1 MHRNAGTAATRRGRE
16 TLRLGAAVTLVAAL
30 GRLAHAADPAAIT
43 VKIAEPDLTEL
54 LSGHLILHADV
65 EAGKRAVTVSFVV
78 DGAEIAN
85 DREPPYEALWAKVDP
100 LRDHLIRVTAVGA
113 DGTRAYDLYSVPIL
127 GPVERIS
134 VTGRT
139 PDFVLVNVTFLNGA
153 GVPVV
158 DVKKEEVE
166 VLEDGKPQS
175 IEVFAPDDRP
185 MAVELLLDASGSTQ
199 PFWKDLG
206 ESAELFAQT
215 LRPSDRATIVAF
227 NNKFTELAP
236 LGASADALRA
246 ATEKFDG
253 WGGSTRLYDALA
265 RGALFNLGLEDSRR
279 RTLIVL
285 TDAVDLLQSTLDGSD
300 ADIYL
305 RRSEVETHAVLLT
318 PPGGFAAL
326 SAGVSSEVGWRRN
339 LLQKIAQDSGGG
351 SYDTATTPLPE
362 IFLRIG
368 ERLRAQY
375 LLGYTSESGRKPG
388 TERQIAVRLKRP
400 GNFRAHVRASHFG
413 GQTLIQY
420 LAAETARGP
429 ERRRVLAVQTA
440 ALTDDAVAMKAVV
453 AALTQG
459 KDTKAGVA
467 REARLALLDLGVK
480 AIPWLKQGLESTE
493 REVRPR
499 AAEVIVD
506 LLSRLSQK
514 YDRAPFEQALAALGS
529 GDAAAG
535 RELVRGLNGL
545 ALPSEAQFR
554 LEELIEGF

>member
-1 MHRNAGTAATRRGRE
+1 VIRLGTAA
-16 TLRLGAAVTLVAAL
+16 LVAAL
-30 GRLAHAADPAAIT
+30 ALPGHAADPGAVT
-43 VKIAEPDLTEL
+43 VNLAEPDLTEL
-54 LSGHLILHADV
+54 LSGHAMLRAEV
-65 EAGKRAVTVSFVV
+65 EAGRRSVTVSFVV
-78 DGAEIAN
+78 DGTEIAN
-85 DREPPYEALWAKVDP
+85 DREAPYEALWAKIDP
-100 LRDHLIRVTAVGA
+100 LRDHLIRVTATA
-113 DGTRAYDLYSVPIL
+113 NDGSRAYDLYSVPIL
-127 GPVERIS
+127 GPIERIS

-139 PDFVLVNVTFLNGA
+139 PDFVLVNVTFLNSA
-153 GVPVV
+153 GMPVV

-166 VLEDGKPQS
+166 VLEDDKPQS

-206 ESAELFAQT
+206 EAASLFAQT

-236 LGASADALRA
+236 LGSSADQLRA

-265 RGALFNLGLEDSRR
+265 RGALFNLAQEDSRR

-285 TDAVDLLQSTLDGSD
+285 TDAIDLLQSTLDGSD
-300 ADIYL
+300 ADVYL
-305 RRSEVETHAVLLT
+305 RRSEVEMHAVLLT
-318 PPGGFAAL
+318 PSGGFAAL
-326 SAGVSSEVGWRRN
+326 PAGASSEVMWRRA
-339 LLQKIAQDSGGG
+339 LLQKIAQTSGGG
-351 SYDTATTPLPE
+351 SYDNAATPLPE

-388 TERQIAVRLKRP
+388 AERQISVRLKRP
-400 GNFRAHVRASHFG
+400 GSFQARARANHFG
-413 GQTLIQY
+413 GQTLIEY

-429 ERRRVLAVQTA
+429 ERRRAMAVQTA
-440 ALTDDAVAMKAVV
+440 AMTNDPVALKAVV
-453 AALTQG
+453 AALAQG

-467 REARLALLDLGVK
+467 REARLALLDMGPSAL
-480 AIPWLKQGLESTE
+480 PWLKQGLASTE
-493 REVRPR
+493 RDVRPR

-514 YDRAPFEQALAALGS
+514 EDRAPFEQALAALGDGS
-529 GDAAAG
+529 AAAG
-535 RELVRGLNGL
+535 REMVRGLGEFS
-545 ALPSEAQFR
+545 LPSEARFR

>member
-1 MHRNAGTAATRRGRE
+1 MNGRSGTAAVRRGRSARR
-16 TLRLGAAVTLVAAL
+16 LRAAAALVAAL
-30 GRLAHAADPAAIT
+30 ALPGRAADPGRVT
-43 VKIAEPDLTEL
+43 VKLTEPDLTDL
-54 LSGHLILHADV
+54 LSGHILLHAEVD
-65 EAGKRAVTVSFVV
+65 AGKRAVAVSFVV

-85 DREPPYEALWAKVDP
+85 DREAPYEALWAKVDP
-100 LRDHLIRVTAVGA
+100 LRDHLIRVTAVA
-113 DGTRAYDLYSVPIL
+113 NDGSRAYDLYSVPIL

-139 PDFVLVNVTFLNGA
+139 PDFVLVNVTFLDAA

-166 VLEDGKPQS
+166 VTEDDKPQS

-206 ESAELFAQT
+206 ESAALFAQT

-227 NNKFTELAP
+227 NNKFIELAP
-236 LGASADALRA
+236 LGASPDQLRA

-265 RGALFNLGLEDSRR
+265 RGALFNLAQEDSRR

-285 TDAVDLLQSTLDGSD
+285 TDAIDLLQSTLDGSD
-300 ADIYL
+300 ADVYL

-326 SAGVSSEVGWRRN
+326 SAGVSSEVRWRRN

-351 SYDTATTPLPE
+351 SYDNATTPLPE

-400 GNFRAHVRASHFG
+400 GSFLAHVRASHFG

-429 ERRRVLAVQTA
+429 ERRRSIAVQTA
-440 ALTDDAVAMKAVV
+440 ALTNDPVAMKAVV
-453 AALTQG
+453 EALTQG

-467 REARLALLDLGVK
+467 REARLALLDLGPK
-480 AIPWLKQGLESTE
+480 AIPWLKQGLESTG

-506 LLSRLSQK
+506 MLSRLSQK
-514 YDRAPFEQALAALGS
+514 DDRKPFEEALAALGD

-545 ALPSEAQFR
+545 PLPSEAQFR

>member
-1 MHRNAGTAATRRGRE
+1 MIAAALVATLAPGSHAGD
-16 TLRLGAAVTLVAAL
+16 LGAV
-30 GRLAHAADPAAIT
+30 T
-43 VKIAEPDLTEL
+43 VKISEPDLTEL
-54 LSGHLILHADV
+54 LSGHILLHAEV
-65 EAGKRAVTVSFVV
+65 EAGKRAVAVSFVV

-85 DREPPYEALWAKVDP
+85 DREAPYEALWAKVDP
-100 LRDHLIRVTAVGA
+100 LRDHLIRVTAVAA
-113 DGTRAYDLYSVPIL
+113 DGTRAYDVYSVPIL
-127 GPVERIS
+127 GPIERIS

-166 VLEDGKPQS
+166 VLEDEKPQS

-199 PFWKDLG
+199 PYWKDLG
-206 ESAELFAQT
+206 ESAALFAQT

-227 NNKFTELAP
+227 NNKFIELAP
-236 LGASADALRA
+236 LGASPDQLRA

-265 RGALFNLGLEDSRR
+265 RGALFNLAQEDSRR

-285 TDAVDLLQSTLDGSD
+285 TDAIDLLQSTLDGSD

-305 RRSEVETHAVLLT
+305 RRSEVETHAVLLS
-318 PPGGFAAL
+318 PAGGFGAL
-326 SAGVSSEVGWRRN
+326 SAGVSSEVGWRRA
-339 LLQKIAQDSGGG
+339 LLQKIALESGGG
-351 SYDTATTPLPE
+351 SYDNSTSPLPE

-388 TERQIAVRLKRP
+388 QERQITVRLKRP
-400 GNFRAHVRASHFG
+400 GNFQAHVRASHFG
-413 GQTLIQY
+413 GETLIQY
-420 LAAETARGP
+420 LVAETARGP

-440 ALTDDAVAMKAVV
+440 ALTNEPLALKAVV
-453 AALTQG
+453 AALAQG

-467 REARLALLDLGVK
+467 REARLALLDMGPK
-480 AIPWLKQGLESTE
+480 ALLWLKQGLESTE
-493 REVRPR
+493 RDVRPR

-506 LLSRLSQK
+506 LLSRLSGK
-514 YDRAPFEQALAALGS
+514 EDHAPFEQALAALGE

-535 RELVRGLNGL
+535 RALVRGLGEFS
-545 ALPSEAQFR
+545 LPSDARFR
-554 LEELIEGF
+554 LEELIAAF